1 MLGYGALGII
11 GLLAG
16 LALFSLWGQHR
27 IEREVPPIGQFI
39 DIDGV
44 RLHYIERG
52 RGQPIILLHGA
63 SSNLRDFA
71 SSIVDALARDYRVLA
86 FDRPGYGYSQRL
98 PGDWADPASVMDL
111 ILRASTQLGAEQP
124 IVLGHSWS
132 GALVMAALVEY
143 PDRIRGGVSVAGV
156 AGHWA
161 GSVGWTYDIGKLPVI
176 GPLFAWTMVYPVG
189 RDHIHDAVVGVLAPD
204 PVPPAYVDNI
214 GGRLALRPRSFL
226 YNVEDTTR
234 LNEYMQNL
242 SPRYDEITQPLLII
256 HGEADTLVPF
266 WNHGRRV
273 LPVVQ
278 HAQVVMIPGAGHA
291 PHHAHPGAV
300 THAIVRSFPPTV
312 ESP

>member
-1 MLGYGALGII
+1 M
-11 GLLAG
+11 
-16 LALFSLWGQHR
+16 
-27 IEREVPPIGQFI
+27 
-39 DIDGV
+39 
-44 RLHYIERG
+44 
-52 RGQPIILLHGA
+52 
-63 SSNLRDFA
+63 
-71 SSIVDALARDYRVLA
+71 
-86 FDRPGYGYSQRL
+86 
-98 PGDWADPASVMDL
+98 
-111 ILRASTQLGAEQP
+111 
-124 IVLGHSWS
+124 
-132 GALVMAALVEY
+132 
-143 PDRIRGGVSVAGV
+143 
-156 AGHWA
+156 
-161 GSVGWTYDIGKLPVI
+161 I